1 MIYTSV
7 KTIGVILMAVSIP
20 KRLIYSLSAA
30 LSLSLAIFF
39 KKKALLVEIP
49 PFELLLQF
57 MVISAII
64 LTFNLF
70 LIQKTNIKKIK
81 KISRYQW
88 QFIAI
93 AGAFLLTAYLLTTFG
108 LEFTT
113 SINYSFLSRSNLIF
127 ITILAFFF
135 LKEKMY
141 WQKTLLIF
149 GFFVGIY
156 FITTKGQIIIP
167 RIGDLLILLGAF
179 FFASFS
185 VIQKKISSNLPPE
198 IISWGVTTVGA
209 ILAILIGI
217 IINVNLLPGKGFI
230 FVFLTGL
237 TEALIIL
244 FMNKTIR
251 VANVTYF
258 AMMTM
263 LIPIINGILGFI
275 FLNELLTSI
284 QIFGGSI
291 LIICGILVQKLK
303 SENQILA

>member
-1 MIYTSV
+1 MMI
-7 KTIGVILMAVSIP
+7 KIP
-20 KRLIYSLSAA
+20 KRLIYSLSAVF
-30 LSLSLAIFF
+30 SLSLAIFF

-49 PFELLLQF
+49 PFELLLKF
-57 MVISAII
+57 MVISAIV

-70 LIQKTNIKKIK
+70 LIQRIDIKKIK
-81 KISRYQW
+81 SITRYQQ
-88 QFIAI
+88 QFII
-93 AGAFLLTAYLLTTFG
+93 LAGTFLLAAYLFTTFG

-113 SINYSFLSRSNLIF
+113 SINYSFLSRSTLVF
-127 ITILAFFF
+127 TTILAFFF

-141 WQKTLLIF
+141 SQKLLLIF

-156 FITTKGQIIIP
+156 FITTKGKIIIP
-167 RIGDLLILLGAF
+167 QIGDLLILIGAF

-185 VIQKKISSNLPPE
+185 VIQKKISVHLPPE
-198 IISWGVTTVGA
+198 IISWGVTTIGA

-217 IINVNLLPGKGFI
+217 ILNVNLLPGNGLI
-230 FVFLTGL
+230 FVFLSGL

-244 FMNKTIR
+244 FMNKTIQ
-251 VANVTYF
+251 VANVTYY

-275 FLNELLTSI
+275 FLNELLTTI
-284 QIFGGSI
+284 QILGGSI

-303 SENQILA
+303 SENQSLV

>member
-1 MIYTSV
+1 MI
-7 KTIGVILMAVSIP
+7 KIP
-20 KRLIYSLSAA
+20 KRLIYSLSAVF
-30 LSLSLAIFF
+30 SLSLAIFF

-49 PFELLLQF
+49 PFELLLKF
-57 MVISAII
+57 MVISAIV

-70 LIQKTNIKKIK
+70 LIQRIDIKKIK
-81 KISRYQW
+81 SITRYQQ
-88 QFIAI
+88 QFII
-93 AGAFLLTAYLLTTFG
+93 LAGTFLLAAYLFTTFG

-113 SINYSFLSRSNLIF
+113 SINYSFLSRSTLVF
-127 ITILAFFF
+127 TTILAFFF

-141 WQKTLLIF
+141 SQKLLLIF

-156 FITTKGQIIIP
+156 FITTKGKIIIP
-167 RIGDLLILLGAF
+167 QIGDLLILIGAF

-185 VIQKKISSNLPPE
+185 VIQKKISVHLPPE
-198 IISWGVTTVGA
+198 IISWGVTTIGA

-217 IINVNLLPGKGFI
+217 ILNVNLLPGNGLI
-230 FVFLTGL
+230 FVFLSGL

-244 FMNKTIR
+244 FMNKTIQ
-251 VANVTYF
+251 VANVTYY

-275 FLNELLTSI
+275 FLNELLTTI
-284 QIFGGSI
+284 QILGGSI

-303 SENQILA
+303 SENQSLV